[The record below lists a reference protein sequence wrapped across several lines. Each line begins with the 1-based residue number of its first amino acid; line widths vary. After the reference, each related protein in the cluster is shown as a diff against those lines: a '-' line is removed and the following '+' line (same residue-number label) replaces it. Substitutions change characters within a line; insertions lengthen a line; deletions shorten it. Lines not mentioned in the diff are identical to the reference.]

1 MRRPLVIYDFATA
14 PFWISLYMRNI
25 FFSFLSV
32 YGLLPQNEDT
42 GALVDLEDGKVGKVL
57 AMLQA
62 FYDEIEDA
70 QAKASSKQW

>member
-1 MRRPLVIYDFATA
+1 MKKIL
-14 PFWISLYMRNI
+14 L
-25 FFSFLSV
+25 SFLSV
-32 YGLLPQNEDT
+32 ECLLPQNEDT

-70 QAKASSKQW
+70 QAKARSK